1 MGEEE
6 IAQQMEKMLNSESVV
21 KLREQIGQNRFSM
34 SGIKAVNKTR
44 RVYKAVEI
52 VNTASLGE
60 MHRTQLKNQL
70 AVTGDASLE
79 AAGFNFA
86 IVMDGSK
93 VLYTPSGN
101 VFSVP
106 SHALALG
113 IAAEWDSQHEFVRV
127 GSMPLTQMSTT
138 VIDMLSNPTERA
150 KKIETMMDFVKS
162 DSICYRSSQPP
173 ALVRLQEKHWDPLLA
188 FMVRPFVRYPCSVQ
202 FLSASA
208 ISNVGSFFAHVL
220 HQSIN
225 VPQTKEFKC
234 PLPIS
239 SMWAVR
245 F

>member
-6 IAQQMEKMLNSESVV
+6 IAKQMEKMLNSESVV
-21 KLREQIGQNRFSM
+21 KLREQIGANRFSM

-138 VIDMLSNPTERA
+138 VIDMLSNPAERA

-188 FMVRPFVRYPCSVQ
+188 FMVYCRPSVAILALCSRVDC
-202 FLSASA
+202 
-208 ISNVGSFFAHVL
+208 VSFFFFCFFQRLLTCPFHHL
-220 HQSIN
+220 ESIDHRR
-225 VPQTKEFKC
+225 PK
-234 PLPIS
+234 S
-239 SMWAVR
+239 SSALCR
-245 F
+245 